1 MTKENNKFLDEVAL
15 QSYYRSQLNKTEKS
29 QLLKYLMIEFGY
41 SYASIQ
47 SKMSGK
53 ASMNKRDI
61 ILIGETINSESW
73 KA

>member
-1 MTKENNKFLDEVAL
+1 MAKENNKFLDEVAL

-61 ILIGETINSESW
+61 ILIGETINSKSW
-73 KA
+73 KV

>member
-73 KA
+73 KV

>member
-1 MTKENNKFLDEVAL
+1 MTKENNKFLTDVDL
-15 QSYYRSQLNKTEKS
+15 QSYYRSTLNKLEKS

-47 SKMSGK
+47 SKMTGK

-73 KA
+73 KV

>member
-1 MTKENNKFLDEVAL
+1 MTKENNKFLTEVAL
-15 QSYYRSQLNKTEKS
+15 QSYYRSTLNKQEKS

-47 SKMSGK
+47 SKMTGK

-73 KA
+73 KV

>member
-1 MTKENNKFLDEVAL
+1 MAKENNKFLTDVDL
-15 QSYYRSQLNKTEKS
+15 QSYYRSTLNKLEKS

-47 SKMSGK
+47 SKMTGK

-61 ILIGETINSESW
+61 ILIGETLNSESW
-73 KA
+73 KV

>member
-1 MTKENNKFLDEVAL
+1 MTKENNKFLTEVAL
-15 QSYYRSQLNKTEKS
+15 QSYYRSTLNKLEKS

-47 SKMSGK
+47 SKMTGK

-73 KA
+73 KV

>member
-1 MTKENNKFLDEVAL
+1 MTKENKKFLTEVAL
-15 QSYYRSQLNKTEKS
+15 QSYYRSKLNKLEKS
-29 QLLKYLMIEFGY
+29 QLLKYLMNEFDY

-47 SKMSGK
+47 SKMTGK
-53 ASMNKRDI
+53 ATMNKRDI

>member
-1 MTKENNKFLDEVAL
+1 MAKENNKFLDEVAL

-73 KA
+73 KV